1 MPASGHGPDP
11 TAAAVAAATAV
22 AVKKTSLESG
32 DDSEEESEILEES
45 PCGRWLKRREVVEQ
59 RDVPG
64 IDCAYLAMDTEEG
77 VEVVWNEVQFSERKN
92 YKAQEDKIRQVF
104 ESLTQLQHPNI
115 VNFHRY
121 WTDTHNDKPR
131 VIFITEYMSSGSL
144 KQFLKRTKRNVKKIS
159 LTAWKRW
166 CTQILS
172 ALSYLHSCSPPIIHG
187 NLTCDTIFIQHN
199 GLVKIGSVAPDTIH
213 VHIKTCRENMK
224 NMHFIAPEC
233 GNFVTPAI
241 DIYAFGMCAL
251 EMATL
256 EIQGNGDS
264 GTLVTQDHINRTIES
279 LDDPLQKDL
288 IYQCLTADFEKRP
301 SARTLLFHPVLYEVH
316 ALKLLAA
323 HALVKTE
330 HFADRLSDEMY
341 PQDKVIA
348 EILHPYD
355 ETRSVQFKMS
365 DVPESNKLEKFVED
379 VKFGIYPLTA
389 YPLEAGPVRLTT
401 YQPQSPTGS
410 MDQSIPSDRSS
421 SGPIDVEGRRIVNMM
436 CNIKPRDDAQ
446 NDFMMT
452 ILLRMD
458 DKMNRQLTCSITDA
472 DTALSLSQELVHFGF
487 INESDKDKIFVI
499 IEETLS
505 EGPHY
510 KEDDDHSS
518 VPVDVESSPLSQKRS
533 SAAAT
538 PSSSSYRPSVIRSPV
553 KRDGS

>member
-1 MPASGHGPDP
+1 MPFGRGGVIAEK
-11 TAAAVAAATAV
+11 AY
-22 AVKKTSLESG
+22 KKKKNKS
-32 DDSEEESEILEES
+32 
-45 PCGRWLKRREVVEQ
+45 CGL
-59 RDVPG
+59 
-64 IDCAYLAMDTEEG
+64 
-77 VEVVWNEVQFSERKN
+77 F
-92 YKAQEDKIRQVF
+92 F
-104 ESLTQLQHPNI
+104 
-115 VNFHRY
+115 
-121 WTDTHNDKPR
+121 
-131 VIFITEYMSSGSL
+131 
-144 KQFLKRTKRNVKKIS
+144 
-159 LTAWKRW
+159 
-166 CTQILS
+166 
-172 ALSYLHSCSPPIIHG
+172 SYLHSCSPPIIHG

-251 EMATL
+251 EMASL

-301 SARTLLFHPVLYEVH
+301 SARTLLFHPVLFEVH
-316 ALKLLAA
+316 GLKLLAA

-330 HFADRLSDEMY
+330 HFADRLSDEVY
-341 PQDKVIA
+341 PQEKVMA
-348 EILHPYD
+348 EITHPD
-355 ETRSVQFKMS
+355 ETRCVQYKMS

-379 VKFGIYPLTA
+379 VRFGIYPLTA
-389 YPLEAGPVRLTT
+389 YALEAGPVRLTT

-421 SGPIDVEGRRIVNMM
+421 IGPIDVEVRRIVNMM

-487 INESDKDKIFVI
+487 INEADKDKIFVI

-505 EGPHY
+505 EGPQY
-510 KEDDDHSS
+510 KEDGQSS
-518 VPVDVESSPLSQKRS
+518 VLVDHDIISPSKLQKQPS
-533 SAAAT
+533 VNTVGGSAAL
-538 PSSSSYRPSVIRSPV
+538 SSLRPSVIRSPI

>member
-1 MPASGHGPDP
+1 
-11 TAAAVAAATAV
+11 VAQKATAIRNQ
-22 AVKKTSLESG
+22 KKS
-32 DDSEEESEILEES
+32 
-45 PCGRWLKRREVVEQ
+45 CGL
-59 RDVPG
+59 
-64 IDCAYLAMDTEEG
+64 
-77 VEVVWNEVQFSERKN
+77 F
-92 YKAQEDKIRQVF
+92 F
-104 ESLTQLQHPNI
+104 
-115 VNFHRY
+115 
-121 WTDTHNDKPR
+121 
-131 VIFITEYMSSGSL
+131 
-144 KQFLKRTKRNVKKIS
+144 
-159 LTAWKRW
+159 
-166 CTQILS
+166 
-172 ALSYLHSCSPPIIHG
+172 SYLHSCSPPIIHG

-224 NMHFIAPEC
+224 NMHFIAPEY

-251 EMATL
+251 EMASL

-279 LDDPLQKDL
+279 LNDPLQKDL

-301 SARTLLFHPVLYEVH
+301 SARTLLFHPVLFEVH

-330 HFADRLSDEMY
+330 HFADRLSDELY
-341 PQDKVIA
+341 PPEKVMA
-348 EILHPYD
+348 EILHD
-355 ETRSVQFKMS
+355 EYIRSIHFKMS
-365 DVPESNKLEKFVED
+365 DVAESNKLEKFVED
-379 VKFGIYPLTA
+379 VRFGIYPLTA
-389 YPLEAGPVRLTT
+389 YALEAGPVRLTT
-401 YQPQSPTGS
+401 YQPQSPTGL

-421 SGPIDVEGRRIVNMM
+421 TGPIDVEVRRIVNMM

-487 INESDKDKIFVI
+487 INDADKDKIYVI
-499 IEETLS
+499 IEETLL
-505 EGPHY
+505 EGPQH
-510 KEDDDHSS
+510 KEDDQSS
-518 VPVDVESSPLSQKRS
+518 ILVEHGI
-533 SAAAT
+533 T
-538 PSSSSYRPSVIRSPV
+538 PSKLQKQFVNTVDCSADSSLLRPSVIRSPI